1 MGALLLKVWP
11 REPGIRQEIA
21 LALAGG
27 LLRLGWMQEEV
38 EKLIWEVAQLAGDKE
53 AEKRKTAVKNTHR
66 RLENGEPA
74 TGWPKLAELLGEP
87 IVNQIKKWLGAKE
100 KQDFSELLAG
110 LSPETDPEELTR
122 KLKDLIPVLA
132 EMGELDL
139 AHAYEKLRP
148 LIPKSFLP
156 ALKKEVKEAR
166 DRKRP
171 EKIDELNDLVEHFP
185 LHGALD
191 FKEGG
196 ISLGFRIP
204 QNGSNPLLFIVNDHM
219 GLRVLIDQEE
229 VEIGSERFF
238 VSENAHPPFLR
249 DVWGLERL
257 KAFMDDP
264 TPPENLFSD
273 LVQVFK
279 KYIDLAEPAYGLLAA
294 WTVGT
299 YFSPMF
305 TACPFLN
312 LYGPK
317 ETGKSKSLE
326 VLKCLCFNAWKGR
339 DISVAAL
346 GDTVDGMRGTVLID
360 QAELLRPDMVGILAD
375 SYKRAGAKRLLV
387 DTSGGRRVREFSAY
401 GPKAFAATKD
411 LDPDLRDRC
420 IRIQMV
426 RTINKLPDLMGNEP
440 EWLNLRDALYRFTLL
455 CFKDVEKHYLNNQES
470 GSRIKELWRPLD
482 AVLRALKVNEDQ
494 MGQIKQFFLE
504 ATSETQHELDNWES
518 CFFDILK
525 DHANQNH
532 GLFRLTSVDISA
544 GMISELGIDD
554 VDRKPSER
562 WVGERIKKFA
572 LGKKT
577 NQRPRVENRRV
588 SEYQFD
594 SEYVLKL
601 HSIYMRETSTS

>member
-1 MGALLLKVWP
+1 MSALLLKVWP

-53 AEKRKTAVKNTHR
+53 PEKRKTAVKYTNR

-100 KQDFSELLAG
+100 KQDFSELLEG

-191 FKEGG
+191 FKNGG
-196 ISLGFRIP
+196 MSLGFRIP
-204 QNGSNPLLFIVNDHM
+204 QNGSNPLLFIVNDHR

-229 VEIGSERFF
+229 VEIGSEKFF
-238 VSENAHPPFLR
+238 VSENAHPSFLR
-249 DVWGLERL
+249 DVWDLERL

-264 TPPENLFSD
+264 TPPETFIFRSGASIQEIHRVGGTCLWSSGCLDSWDRLFPNVYS
-273 LVQVFK
+273 LS
-279 KYIDLAEPAYGLLAA
+279 
-294 WTVGT
+294 
-299 YFSPMF
+299 FSQPLWPEGNRKVKTF
-305 TACPFLN
+305 WRV
-312 LYGPK
+312 
-317 ETGKSKSLE
+317 LE
-326 VLKCLCFNAWKGR
+326 CLCFNAWKGR

-360 QAELLRPDMVGILAD
+360 QAESLKPDMAGILAD
-375 SYKRAGAKRLLV
+375 SYKRAGGKRLLV
-387 DTSGGRRVREFSAY
+387 DTSGGRRVREFSTY

-426 RTINKLPDLMGNEP
+426 RTIKRLPDLEGYEA
-440 EWLNLRDALYRFTLL
+440 EWPNLRDALYRFTLL
-455 CFKDVEKHYLNNQES
+455 CFKDVEKHYLNNQEA

-494 MGQIKQFFLE
+494 MGQIKKFFLE

-525 DHANQNH
+525 DHAKENLNI
-532 GLFRLTSVDISA
+532 FSLTSVAIS
-544 GMISELGIDD
+544 S
-554 VDRKPSER
+554 
-562 WVGERIKKFA
+562 
-572 LGKKT
+572 
-577 NQRPRVENRRV
+577 
-588 SEYQFD
+588 
-594 SEYVLKL
+594 
-601 HSIYMRETSTS
+601 